1 MKLSE
6 IREMNVTEL
15 NEKVYALK
23 EELFNLRR
31 KQAVGQLEKGTTIT
45 TIRKD
50 IARIYTVLREH
61 ELGIMK

>member
-15 NEKVYALK
+15 NDKVYALK

-31 KQAVGQLEKGTTIT
+31 KQAVGQLEKGTDIT
-45 TIRKD
+45 NIRKD
-50 IARIYTVLREH
+50 IARINTVIREH
-61 ELGIMK
+61 ELGIAK

>member
-15 NEKVYALK
+15 NDKVYALK

-31 KQAVGQLEKGTTIT
+31 KQAVGQLEKGTDIT
-45 TIRKD
+45 NIRKD
-50 IARIYTVLREH
+50 IARINTVIREH
-61 ELGIMK
+61 ELGITK